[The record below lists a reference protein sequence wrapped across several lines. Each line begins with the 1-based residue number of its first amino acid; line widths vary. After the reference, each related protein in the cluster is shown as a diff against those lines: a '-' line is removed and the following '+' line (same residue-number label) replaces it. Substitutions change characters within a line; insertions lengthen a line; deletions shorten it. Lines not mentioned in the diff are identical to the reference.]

1 MTIPRLKT
9 VTRTQG
15 NNAALK
21 NGTVTPTGYQL
32 DFEEVPVLVNA
43 FRRMVRGL
51 EFDVC
56 EMAITTYLCAKE
68 HGVKFTALPIFL
80 VRAFHHEAILQNIN
94 APGRVSDPK
103 QLEGKRVGVNRGYT
117 VTTGVWARAVLQ
129 EDYGVD
135 LSKVTWVLSGDE
147 HVQAYQPP
155 PNVKPIEAGKTI
167 EGLLKSGDL
176 AAAIN
181 IKAEDPEIRSM
192 IENPTD
198 AGIAAYKRT
207 GHYPINHLIAVRD
220 EVLYEYPDVAVAIF
234 NAFVESKKLY
244 LEKLRNDKIEKP
256 SEMDH
261 LYKRMLELTDDPLPY
276 GIKPNLNVLNEL
288 IKHAHTQQI
297 LRKPVNFKDV
307 FAQSTLDLVG

>member
-1 MTIPRLKT
+1 MPKTVLKT

-21 NGTVTPTGYQL
+21 DGTVTPQGFVF

-56 EMAITTYLCAKE
+56 EMAITTYLCARE
-68 HGVKFTALPIFL
+68 HGVRFTALPIFL
-80 VRAFHHEAILQNIN
+80 VRAFHHGAILQNVN
-94 APGRVSDPK
+94 APGRISEPRK
-103 QLEGKRVGVNRGYT
+103 LEGKRVGVNRGYT

-129 EDYGVD
+129 EEYNVD

-155 PNVKPIEAGKTI
+155 PNVVSMQEGKTI
-167 EGLLKSGDL
+167 EGMLVAGEL

-181 IKAEDPEIRSM
+181 IKTDDPAIQSM
-192 IENPTD
+192 IPDPLE
-198 AGIAAYKRT
+198 AGIAAFKQR

-220 EVLYEYPDVAVAIF
+220 EVLMTHPDVVESVF
-234 NAFVESKKLY
+234 NAFAESKRLY
-244 LEKLRNDKIEKP
+244 LKRLRGGKIEKP
-256 SEMDH
+256 SEMDR
-261 LYKRMLELTDDPLPY
+261 LYLRMMELTDDPLPY
-276 GIKPNLNVLNEL
+276 GIEPNRRILENL
-288 IKHAHTQQI
+288 IGHAMTQQI
-297 LRKPVNFKDV
+297 LRKPVKIESV
-307 FAQSTLDLVG
+307 FAPAARNLVA